1 MSLIDG
7 LKASNET
14 ALRKAF
20 ELFQEPLYKY
30 IYDKTRSSEIARE
43 VVQLTFIKLWKYRQS
58 LKPDLSLSSVLFRI
72 ARTIMIDELRKQK
85 ALRKAEQNE
94 VRPMQWELVSE
105 SVSYNDTL
113 RKLELL
119 IKQMPPVRQRVFRLS
134 RINCYSYSEIASM
147 LSISTKT
154 VENHINLALKFIK
167 PFFPVLISVNVTLL
181 FNIALT

>member
-1 MSLIDG
+1 MPLIDG

-20 ELFQEPLYKY
+20 EQFQEPLYKY
-30 IYDKTRSSEIARE
+30 IFDKTRSHELARE

-58 LKPDLSLSSVLFRI
+58 LEQDIALSSVLFRI

-85 ALRKAEQNE
+85 ALRKAELNE
-94 VRPMQWELVSE
+94 SRSHQWELVTE

-134 RINCYSYSEIASM
+134 RLNCYSYNEIAQM

-167 PFFPVLISVNVTLL
+167 PFFPLL
-181 FNIALT
+181 VFINTILFIL

>member
-1 MSLIDG
+1 MPLIDG

-20 ELFQEPLYKY
+20 ELFQEPLYRY
-30 IYDKTRSSEIARE
+30 IFDKTRSPELAKE

-58 LKPDLSLSSVLFRI
+58 LQSDIALSSVLFRI

-85 ALRKAEQNE
+85 ALRKAELNE
-94 VRPMQWELVSE
+94 SRSQQWELVSE

-119 IKQMPPVRQRVFRLS
+119 IRQMPPVRQRVFRLS
-134 RINCYSYSEIASM
+134 RLNCYSYNEIAQM

-167 PFFPVLISVNVTLL
+167 PFFPVLVL
-181 FNIALT
+181 FNTILFIH

>member
-1 MSLIDG
+1 MPLIDG

-20 ELFQEPLYKY
+20 EQFQEPLYRY
-30 IYDKTRSSEIARE
+30 IFDKTRSPEMARE

-58 LKPDLSLSSVLFRI
+58 LQNDIALSSVLFRI

-85 ALRKAEQNE
+85 ALRKAELNE
-94 VRPMQWELVSE
+94 SRSHQWELVTE

-134 RINCYSYSEIASM
+134 RLNCYSYNEIAQM

-167 PFFPVLISVNVTLL
+167 PFFPLL
-181 FNIALT
+181 VFINTILFIL

>member
-7 LKASNET
+7 LRTSNET

-20 ELFQEPLYKY
+20 ELFQEPLYRY
-30 IYDKTRSSEIARE
+30 IFDKTRSPELAKE

-58 LKPDLSLSSVLFRI
+58 LKTEISLSSVLFRI

-85 ALRKAEQNE
+85 ALRKAELHQSGP
-94 VRPMQWELVSE
+94 VQWELVTE

-134 RINCYSYSEIASM
+134 RLNCYSYSEIASM

-154 VENHINLALKFIK
+154 VENHIHLALKFIK
-167 PFFPVLISVNVTLL
+167 PFFPVLIFVSGTLL
-181 FNIALT
+181 FNTVLL

>member
-1 MSLIDG
+1 MPLIDG
-7 LKASNET
+7 LKASNEI

-20 ELFQEPLYKY
+20 ELFQEPLYRY
-30 IYDKTRSSEIARE
+30 IYDKTRSPELAKE

-58 LKPDLSLSSVLFRI
+58 LKSEIALSSVLFRI

-85 ALRKAEQNE
+85 ALRKAELTE
-94 VRPMQWELVSE
+94 SRSHEWELVTE

-134 RINCYSYSEIASM
+134 RLNCYSYSEIAEM

-167 PFFPVLISVNVTLL
+167 PFFPVLVLINTTLHI
-181 FNIALT
+181 F

>member
-1 MSLIDG
+1 MPLLND
-7 LKASNET
+7 LKAGNET

-20 ELFQEPLYKY
+20 EMFREPLNRY
-30 IYDKTRSSEIARE
+30 ITDKTKSPELAKE

-58 LKPDLSLSSVLFRI
+58 LKEEVPLSSVLFRI

-85 ALRKAEQNE
+85 ALRKVEQAEY
-94 VRPMQWELVSE
+94 RSMQWELVSDT
-105 SVSYNDTL
+105 VSYNDTM

-134 RINCYSYSEIASM
+134 RLNCYSYSEIAQM
-147 LSISTKT
+147 LSISPKT

-167 PFFPVLISVNVTLL
+167 PFFPVLVTV
-181 FNIALT
+181 FF

>member
-1 MSLIDG
+1 MPLIDG

-20 ELFQEPLYKY
+20 EQFQEPLYRY
-30 IYDKTRSSEIARE
+30 IFDKTRSPEMARE

-58 LKPDLSLSSVLFRI
+58 LQQDIALSSVLFRI

-85 ALRKAEQNE
+85 ALRKAELNE
-94 VRPMQWELVSE
+94 SRSHQWELVTE

-134 RINCYSYSEIASM
+134 RLNCYSYNEIAQM

-167 PFFPVLISVNVTLL
+167 PFFPLL
-181 FNIALT
+181 VFINTILFIL